1 MDKVYFKAE
10 DLYLVRPSVLTY
22 NADNYKK
29 LEQRIED
36 IDIALK
42 ADNKYLSV
50 FNGNEYLELSNP
62 EFSKYYINVND
73 EDNILLIKHLY
84 DDGEWT
90 DEKQDFMISLKRYY
104 ESDYLAE
111 LLNDIKKNDYDDTIK
126 IKKLEK

>member
-1 MDKVYFKAE
+1 MNLVLINQNHFR
-10 DLYLVRPSVLTY
+10 YL
-22 NADNYKK
+22 K
-29 LEQRIED
+29 
-36 IDIALK
+36 
-42 ADNKYLSV
+42 NK
-50 FNGNEYLELSNP
+50 

-111 LLNDIKKNDYDDTIK
+111 LLNDIKKNDFDDTIK